1 MKTIKLLVLVLALA
15 TLSSCN
21 VIGDDVC
28 NSNQFE
34 VVNII
39 PVGKRQNSY
48 PQLPTYSYNV
58 TVWDDC
64 LQKNIVYITPYVR
77 NLTIKIGDTVYNG
90 QLAGFYKQTKQLI
103 GII

>member
-1 MKTIKLLVLVLALA
+1 MKTIKLLVLGLALA

-28 NSNQFE
+28 NTSEFE

-39 PVGKRQNSY
+39 PIG
-48 PQLPTYSYNV
+48 SYNNYTSWGTKYNI

-64 LQKNIVYITPYVR
+64 LQENIVYITPYTR
-77 NLTIKIGDTVYNG
+77 RLGFTIGDTVYNT
-90 QLAGFYKQTKQLI
+90 QLKAFYKQTK
-103 GII
+103 

>member
-1 MKTIKLLVLVLALA
+1 MKTIKLLVLGLALT

-21 VIGDDVC
+21 VIGDDIC

-39 PVGKRQNSY
+39 PVSTRQNSY
-48 PQLPTYSYNV
+48 PDLPTTSYNI

-64 LQKNIVYITPYVR
+64 LQKNIVYITPYLR
-77 NLTIKIGDTVYNG
+77 YLTIGIGDTVYNG
-90 QLAGFYKQTKQLI
+90 QLAGFYKQTK
-103 GII
+103 